1 MRCYIANRLGT
12 IVRDLVQVQAIVMGM
27 LDAN

>member
-12 IVRDLVQVQAIVMGM
+12 IVRGLVQVQAIVKGM